1 MKRKLMKILLGL
13 GAAALVAGCG
23 FQLRGQAQLPFTAA
37 YVEGGGSSNLVKALR
52 ATLSSQG
59 KLAEKAEGAPVKVRL
74 SNELRSKNIL
84 ALSGSG
90 KVKEFRLEYRVTLTA
105 FDAAGKELIVPSEIQ
120 LIRDFSYDDQQLL
133 AKEAEEASLNR
144 GMEQDALRQILKR
157 LSYVQR

>member
-1 MKRKLMKILLGL
+1 MRRKLLKSLLGL
-13 GAAALVAGCG
+13 GVAALVAGCG
-23 FQLRGQAQLPFTAA
+23 FQLRGQAQLPFSAA
-37 YVEGGGSSNLVKALR
+37 YVEGGEGSNLTKSLR

-59 KLAEKAEGAPVKVRL
+59 KLADKAAGAPVRVRL
-74 SNELRSKNIL
+74 ANEQRSKNIL

-105 FDAAGKELIVPSEIQ
+105 FDTAGKELIAPAEIQ

-133 AKEAEEASLNR
+133 AKEAEEAALNR

>member
-1 MKRKLMKILLGL
+1 MRRKLLKSLLAL
-13 GAAALVAGCG
+13 GAATLVAGCG

-37 YVEGGGSSNLVKALR
+37 YVEAGGGSSLAKSLR

-59 KLAEKAEGAPVKVRL
+59 KLAEKAEDAPVRVRL
-74 SNELRSKNIL
+74 GNEQRSKNIL

-90 KVKEFRLEYRVTLTA
+90 KVKEYRLEYRVILSA
-105 FDAAGKELIVPSEIQ
+105 YDAGGKELIVPSEIQ

-133 AKEAEEASLNR
+133 AKEAEEAALNR

-157 LSYVQR
+157 LSYLQR